1 MKQKTSATVFD
12 LAQLTLTKEQ
22 QTYLNEKFLYEIN
35 HKIWKAI
42 CGKNNRHFK
51 KQQIIN
57 EDPAELEL
65 AARLYII
72 QLLKQEFNNDFLLL
86 GGLETPMDS
95 KSYKLK
101 I

>member
-1 MKQKTSATVFD
+1 MK
-12 LAQLTLTKEQ
+12 QLTLTKEQ
-22 QTYLNEKFLYEIN
+22 QTYLNEKFLYKIN

-57 EDPAELEL
+57 DDIHYTILIKNSAELEL